1 MSTSRA
7 QYCSVGK
14 YYRSHDWSTNQTNG
28 NPQKY
33 CLAATFSYRD
43 NALPILRQSYT
54 EAKHKHVV
62 PDFAWALAAPN
73 VRKTIFRAVCP
84 KKISTVLKKITPHI
98 FDVSMY
104 LMHFDSN
111 FSNFRQFLF
120 EKNIL
125 ISPRKY
131 LKRGANSYWSAQLPH
146 PPSPRTPNDVP
157 DHNPQ
162 NFTFGARPKKNYYL
176 GFPTLQTFLVVNLGT
191 FWSKTDKASKLFL
204 KNVLPYDFENS

>member
-1 MSTSRA
+1 M
-7 QYCSVGK
+7 GK

-98 FDVSMY
+98 FDVSIY
-104 LMHFDSN
+104 LMHLTLIFQIIDN
-111 FSNFRQFLF
+111 F
-120 EKNIL
+120 
-125 ISPRKY
+125 Y
-131 LKRGANSYWSAQLPH
+131 LKKI
-146 PPSPRTPNDVP
+146 
-157 DHNPQ
+157 
-162 NFTFGARPKKNYYL
+162 F
-176 GFPTLQTFLVVNLGT
+176 
-191 FWSKTDKASKLFL
+191 
-204 KNVLPYDFENS
+204 